1 MTKKELKSLVKEF
14 LSADKDSL
22 IMENKYKDMFLEK
35 RQEYINTFL
44 KNKDSFMKRYGKN
57 AENVMVGRA
66 VNNANSY
73 IEKMKKQDLKEL
85 VRTILTKEEPVKE
98 SKNKLT
104 EDWGSSDQSIMNQS
118 IHKDLGNP
126 TEFPSPFDP
135 EFEAAV
141 ESAVDFYWNEWDEY
155 RTDRDGLINHAK
167 RAYYRSYF
175 PNEFKGFTEMFS
187 ENLNNK
193 NINEDIDLGH
203 QDDEPH
209 MIKGELYQIGK
220 YAMELYSMLEEY
232 DEMNQEVDF
241 PAWWQ
246 AKITTAK
253 NMMSGVKHYLEFE
266 INEPAID
273 AAVGKAIGKESHEDE
288 PEAHMMDERKAK
300 KDYDGDGKIESSEEE
315 YKGARSKA
323 IEKAK
328 GLAGAIAKKIKED
341 VVKGPNVEKDSKGKW
356 RVLSGKTGKRW
367 PQTYDT
373 KEDAENAIKAY
384 HASK

>member
-1 MTKKELKSLVKEF
+1 
-14 LSADKDSL
+14 
-22 IMENKYKDMFLEK
+22 
-35 RQEYINTFL
+35 
-44 KNKDSFMKRYGKN
+44 MKRYGKN

-104 EDWGSSDQSIMNQS
+104 EDWGSSDQTAMNQS
-118 IHKDLGNP
+118 IHKDLGEP
-126 TEFPSPFDP
+126 KEMPSPFDP
-135 EFEAAV
+135 EFEAAIK
-141 ESAVDFYWNEWDEY
+141 SAVDFYWDEWDEY
-155 RTDRDGLINHAK
+155 RTNRDGLINHAK

-175 PNEFKGFTEMFS
+175 PKEFKGFTEMFS

-273 AAVGKAIGKESHEDE
+273 AAVDKAIGKESHEDE

>member
-1 MTKKELKSLVKEF
+1 MTEKELKSLIKEF

-220 YAMELYSMLEEY
+220 YAMELYAMLEEY
-232 DEMNQEVDF
+232 DEMNQEIDF

-273 AAVGKAIGKESHEDE
+273 AAVDKATGEKPHEGE
-288 PEAHMMDERKAK
+288 PEAHMMNERKAK

>member
-1 MTKKELKSLVKEF
+1 MTKKELKSLIKEF

-104 EDWGSSDQSIMNQS
+104 EDWGSSDQTAMNQS
-118 IHKDLGNP
+118 IHKDLGEP
-126 TEFPSPFDP
+126 KEMPSPFDP
-135 EFEAAV
+135 EFEAAIK
-141 ESAVDFYWNEWDEY
+141 SAVDFYWDEWDEY
-155 RTDRDGLINHAK
+155 RTNRDGLINHAK

-175 PNEFKGFTEMFS
+175 PKEFKGFTEMFS

-273 AAVGKAIGKESHEDE
+273 AAVDKAIGKESHEDE

>member
-1 MTKKELKSLVKEF
+1 MTKKELKSLIKEF

-220 YAMELYSMLEEY
+220 YAMELYSMLEKY

-273 AAVGKAIGKESHEDE
+273 AAVDKAIGKESHEGE

>member
-1 MTKKELKSLVKEF
+1 MTKKELKSLIKEF

-73 IEKMKKQDLKEL
+73 IEKMKKQNLKEL
-85 VRTILTKEEPVKE
+85 VRSLLTKEEPVKE

-104 EDWGSSDQSIMNQS
+104 EDWGSSDQTAMNQS
-118 IHKDLGNP
+118 IHKDLGEP
-126 TEFPSPFDP
+126 KEMPSPFDP
-135 EFEAAV
+135 EFEAAIK
-141 ESAVDFYWNEWDEY
+141 SAVDFYWDEWDEY
-155 RTDRDGLINHAK
+155 RTNRDGLINHAK

-175 PNEFKGFTEMFS
+175 PKEFKGFTEMFS

-273 AAVGKAIGKESHEDE
+273 AAVDKAIGKESHEDE
-288 PEAHMMDERKAK
+288 PEAHMMGERKAK